1 MPGSTDSP
9 VAVGAAASAG
19 VGAAAGSEATVQ
31 IELWSLARA
40 SLGAPDAGSAAV
52 RFGPQCDGPVALAAI
67 DGLLLAAGR
76 DRDDQIGVFAGRP
89 GDLHRVG
96 AIEAGPDDVAVVVDL
111 VRLHQRWHLFGCCPE
126 GRTTHHVSDDL
137 VRWERRSEI
146 DRSFPAFGVS
156 GVAAVADQL
165 LLAGRVVVDRSAYGW
180 GLLACDGEAFEAR
193 PAPVPLSSQL
203 TVVGPISNAAGDVT
217 LLLDSGTNHTI
228 ARSTGRGWTL
238 SLLTPVMVPSAVL
251 VIDDAVWMAGRAPD
265 RDQATLARVGGQH
278 LDEVGPSSHGLI
290 RKAVA
295 IDGTIV
301 FARESR

>member
-1 MPGSTDSP
+1 MHSSTDCP
-9 VAVGAAASAG
+9 VDVDVDAG
-19 VGAAAGSEATVQ
+19 AGSEATVKVD
-31 IELWSLARA
+31 LWSLART
-40 SLGAPDAGSAAV
+40 SLGAPGAGSAAV
-52 RFGPQCDGPVALAAI
+52 RFGPQFDGPVALAAI
-67 DGLLLAAGR
+67 DDVLLAAGR

-96 AIEAGPDDVAVVVDL
+96 AIEAGPEVAVVVDL
-111 VRLHQRWHLFGCCPE
+111 ARLHQRWHLFGCCPE

-146 DRSFPAFGVS
+146 DRSFPAFEVS

-217 LLLDSGTNHTI
+217 LLLDSGTNHTV

-301 FARESR
+301 FARERR